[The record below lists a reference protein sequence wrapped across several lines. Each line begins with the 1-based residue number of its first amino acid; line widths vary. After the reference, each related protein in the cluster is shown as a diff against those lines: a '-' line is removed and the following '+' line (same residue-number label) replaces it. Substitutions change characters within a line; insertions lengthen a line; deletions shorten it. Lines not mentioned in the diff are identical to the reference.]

1 MPVVESTK
9 QEQLFAGICIGTH
22 IYYNVRMEHSIKTAG
37 GTLDYMLVRRKMKH
51 IRIRVTGEQ
60 RVVVS
65 APHRCAERVIHAFV
79 MDNEAFIR
87 RQLSEM
93 ESRRIR
99 HYPASY
105 SDGDSFCFL
114 GQTAG
119 LRVQPAARASAV
131 FGNGVL
137 TLCVPSD
144 GCAKTQFIRWM
155 NRQARAVFAQRLA
168 AVGANFPDCG
178 GLTLSVK
185 SMLTRWGSINPARR
199 RLSLSVHL
207 VRCETAV
214 IDYVITH
221 ELCHL
226 NCRSHSAAFYRAL
239 AVYYPDRRAMDRR
252 LEAYG
257 LVDY

>member
-1 MPVVESTK
+1 
-9 QEQLFAGICIGTH
+9 
-22 IYYNVRMEHSIKTAG
+22 MEHSIRTARG
-37 GTLDYMLVRRKMKH
+37 VLDYMLVRRKMKH

-65 APHRCAERVIHAFV
+65 APLRCSEHVIHTFV

-87 RQLSEM
+87 RQLSEV

-105 SDGDSFCFL
+105 SDGDTFCYL
-114 GQTAG
+114 GQTAS
-119 LRVQPAARASAV
+119 LHVQPAARASAV
-131 FGNGVL
+131 FGNGML
-137 TLCVPSD
+137 TLHVPPN

-155 NRQARAVFAQRLA
+155 NRQARVVFAQRLA
-168 AVGANFPDCG
+168 AVGANFPGCD
-178 GLTLSVK
+178 GLMLSVK
-185 SMLTRWGSINPARR
+185 RMLTRWGSINPARM

-207 VRCETAV
+207 MRCETAV

-239 AVYYPDRRAMDRR
+239 AVFYPDRRAMDQC